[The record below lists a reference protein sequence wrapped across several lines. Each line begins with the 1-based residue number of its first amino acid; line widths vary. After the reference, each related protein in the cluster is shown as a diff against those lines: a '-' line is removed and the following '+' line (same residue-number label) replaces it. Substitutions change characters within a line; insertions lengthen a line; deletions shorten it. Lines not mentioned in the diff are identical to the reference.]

1 MPLFFPRIQ
10 EFSPIFRLAEELDRA
25 SRQEL
30 THCSPSH
37 SPARSFAPR
46 FDVKET
52 DEAYELNGELPG
64 IDQSNINIEWA
75 DDTTLTVSGS
85 SERHVEKTNA
95 SEVTEAKEATPEAS
109 EAEEWTDV
117 NSEHTGHYRKP
128 SVEDEATEET
138 DAEKADSSKEVAKAE
153 PEKAVAQPAPP
164 QPRYWVSERSYGSF
178 KRTFKFHS
186 RVEHDAVKASL
197 KNGVLSVVVPKA
209 KPLEPRKITI
219 N

>member
-1 MPLFFPRIQ
+1 MPIFFPRIQ
-10 EFSPIFRLAEELDRA
+10 EFSPIFRLAEELERA
-25 SRQEL
+25 SRQDL
-30 THCSPSH
+30 AHCSPSR
-37 SPARSFAPR
+37 SPARSYAPR

-64 IDQSNINIEWA
+64 IDQSNVNIEWA

-85 SERHVEKTNA
+85 SERRVEKTNA
-95 SEVTEAKEATPEAS
+95 PDATEAKETTPEAS

-117 NSEHTGHYRKP
+117 NSEQTQNYQKP
-128 SVEDEATEET
+128 SVEDEGAENNNT
-138 DAEKADSSKEVAKAE
+138 EKAESSKDVTKTES
-153 PEKAVAQPAPP
+153 EKTVAQPAPP
-164 QPRYWVSERSYGSF
+164 KSRYWVSERSYGSF

-186 RVEHDAVKASL
+186 RVEHEAVKASL
-197 KNGVLSVVVPKA
+197 KNGVLSIVVPKS